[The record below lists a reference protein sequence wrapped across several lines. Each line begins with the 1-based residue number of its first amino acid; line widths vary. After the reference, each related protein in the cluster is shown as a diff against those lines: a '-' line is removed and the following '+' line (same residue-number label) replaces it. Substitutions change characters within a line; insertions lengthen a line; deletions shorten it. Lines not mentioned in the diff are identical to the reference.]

1 MKAMDNAKVIE
12 AMEKFALHNYLQK
25 LVNAN
30 MHKETLFTV
39 FPHTH
44 AANISNPV
52 HLVMVDD
59 LAKIV
64 GMNSG
69 QFNN

>member
-25 LVNAN
+25 LINAK
-30 MHKETLFTV
+30 MHKETLFTI
-39 FPHTH
+39 FPHTN

-52 HLVMVDD
+52 HVIIVDD
-59 LAKIV
+59 LAKV
-64 GMNSG
+64 AGMNSG
-69 QFNN
+69 SFYN